1 MPSRSGTALHLSHT
15 IHNTA
20 PLGLVVPTN
29 LPVVSKVFNS
39 NHAESIPHTSP
50 LASIKA
56 DTSRYVPPEV
66 VAVRVPLLHLRN
78 FEINDWPELSA
89 KSFAVMV
96 LMLPPDSARKWRT
109 HELELVEVVADQVVI
124 SFVSIRSSTH
134 VISNHHCGCLVTY
147 VWHLILQDLE
157 SYRLLLY
164 LCLFYFVQVFLNGS
178 WINV

>member
-1 MPSRSGTALHLSHT
+1 
-15 IHNTA
+15 
-20 PLGLVVPTN
+20 
-29 LPVVSKVFNS
+29 
-39 NHAESIPHTSP
+39 

-124 SFVSIRSSTH
+124 NFVS
-134 VISNHHCGCLVTY
+134 VL
-147 VWHLILQDLE
+147 
-157 SYRLLLY
+157 LLLY
-164 LCLFYFVQVFLNGS
+164 SVIIGVVVL
-178 WINV
+178 